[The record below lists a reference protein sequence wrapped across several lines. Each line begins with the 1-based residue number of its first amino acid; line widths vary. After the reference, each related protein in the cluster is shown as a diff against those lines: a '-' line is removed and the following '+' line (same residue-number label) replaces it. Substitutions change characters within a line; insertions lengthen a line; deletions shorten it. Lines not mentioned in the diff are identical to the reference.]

1 MPAVTVVMPAFNT
14 ESYIQGAIAS
24 VLRQTMA
31 ELELIVVDDGSSDRT
46 FDVARQFADS
56 DPRVR
61 VLHQENAGCA
71 AARNAAIAV
80 ARGRYIAVLDS
91 DDEWDRTFLA
101 EQLAIFTVRPDADVV
116 IGNAR
121 IRGGPRDGEPA
132 RPIRDNGQP
141 ITAAQILGDEDA
153 LFIMAVF
160 RRRVIDALGGYDPRL
175 RSNEDYELY
184 LRAALAGFTLIRN
197 PSPLGWYTCR
207 SDSLSAS
214 DTRMLAGALRVLKKV
229 RPGLSPGSTELA
241 VLDRQAAVW
250 EQRLAAARARASLAR
265 GDRRA
270 VARDLAVLY
279 ARRRHWLIA
288 MAARLPRVA
297 VAAYRLRDLARR
309 LGSARGVRASVRH
322 AKIRL

>member
-14 ESYIQGAIAS
+14 ESYIHGAIAS

-31 ELELIVVDDGSSDRT
+31 ELELIVVDDGSSDGT

-101 EQLAIFTVRPDADVV
+101 DQLAIFTVRPDADVV

-160 RRRVIDALGGYDPRL
+160 RRRVIDALGGY
-175 RSNEDYELY
+175 
-184 LRAALAGFTLIRN
+184 
-197 PSPLGWYTCR
+197 
-207 SDSLSAS
+207 
-214 DTRMLAGALRVLKKV
+214 
-229 RPGLSPGSTELA
+229 
-241 VLDRQAAVW
+241 
-250 EQRLAAARARASLAR
+250 
-265 GDRRA
+265 
-270 VARDLAVLY
+270 
-279 ARRRHWLIA
+279 
-288 MAARLPRVA
+288 
-297 VAAYRLRDLARR
+297 
-309 LGSARGVRASVRH
+309 
-322 AKIRL
+322 